1 MRIKAGK
8 FGACASSPLQKID
21 NPMHI
26 IGGLYRGYRLQMPK
40 GKRTRPTASRLRES
54 LFNICQNFID
64 GVHILDLF
72 AGSGA
77 VGFEALSRGA
87 AFATFVESD
96 REAFNCIKKNA
107 SHLNVEN
114 RCQFLY
120 GDAFTMLKKLER
132 KQLSYEVIYADPP
145 YGSSLKDEQAV
156 QLFSTEVISWV
167 DRHHLLTSGGSLF
180 VEEDAQYSPQP
191 PLLTT
196 LNLRSSRRY
205 GQSILQHY
213 TRQD

>member
-1 MRIKAGK
+1 
-8 FGACASSPLQKID
+8 
-21 NPMHI
+21 MHI

-40 GKRTRPTASRLRES
+40 GTRTRPTASRLRES
-54 LFNICQNFID
+54 LFNICQNFIE

-107 SHLNVEN
+107 SHLKVES

-120 GDAFTMLKKLER
+120 GDVFTMLKKLARE
-132 KQLSYEVIYADPP
+132 QLSYEMIYADPP
-145 YGSSLKDEQAV
+145 YGSSLKDERAGL
-156 QLFSTEVISWV
+156 LFSTEVISWV
-167 DRHHLLTSGGSLF
+167 DSHHILTSEGSLF
-180 VEEDAQYSPQP
+180 IEEDARFTPQP

-205 GQSILQHY
+205 GQSLLQHY
-213 TRQD
+213 ISQK